1 MEFKDSPEEAVW
13 RKEVH
18 DFLEKEYPPEWRGR
32 QRGRGAAPPAPA
44 PAKADGDEEENAEY
58 GLFRGPKESNAM
70 TRWRAALAERGWV
83 APAWPKEYGGAG
95 LDIKRQFI
103 LNEEFAEFGAMNV
116 GGFGVMMLG
125 PTLIVHGTEDQK
137 KEHLPGIL
145 NGSVQWCQGW
155 SEPNAG
161 SDVASVQTR
170 AVRDG
175 DDYVINGQKIWTTG
189 AQYSDMMYMLARTD
203 PDAPKHRGISYFLLD
218 MKAPGV
224 TVRPL
229 ITMGNTATFNEVF
242 FENVRVPARN
252 RLGEENRG
260 WYIGTT
266 TLDFERSSIGSS
278 VGIRKQLEGI
288 IKFAKE
294 HPAIAVGANKREVQM
309 QLADRW
315 IEASV
320 ARLMSYRVISMQNAG
335 LVPNHE
341 ASMCKLFTSEMG
353 QKIAALSLKMVGP
366 YGMITEGPAN
376 TSIAGRYGAGYV
388 QAVSS
393 TIAGGTSEI
402 QRNIMA
408 QRGLGLPRD

>member
-1 MEFKDSPEEAVW
+1 MDFNDTPEEAAW
-13 RKEVH
+13 RKEVN
-18 DFLEKEYPPEWRGR
+18 DFLGKEYPAELKRG
-32 QRGRGAAPPAPA
+32 GRG
-44 PAKADGDEEENAEY
+44 EEGE
-58 GLFRGPKESNAM
+58 GLFRGPNEGSAM
-70 TRWRAALAERGWV
+70 KQWRTALRERGWV

-103 LNEEFAEFGAMNV
+103 LNEEFAEYGAMNV

-125 PTLIVHGTEDQK
+125 PTLIVHGTEEQK

-145 NGSVQWCQGW
+145 DGSVQWCQGW

-170 AVRDG
+170 AVKDG

-189 AQYSDMMYMLARTD
+189 AQFADMMYMLARTD

-229 ITMGNTATFNEVF
+229 ITMAGSATFNEVF
-242 FENVRVPARN
+242 FENVRVPNRN

-260 WYIGTT
+260 WYIGAT

-278 VGIRKQLEGI
+278 VGIRKQIEGL
-288 IKFAKE
+288 IKFAKD
-294 HPAIAVGANKREVQM
+294 HRAMAPGAARREVQM
-309 QLADRW
+309 ALADRW
-315 IEASV
+315 IEANV

-341 ASMCKLFTSEMG
+341 ASMCKLFTSEMQ
-353 QKIAALSLKMVGP
+353 QKIASLGVKLTGL
-366 YGMITEGPAN
+366 YGMV
-376 TSIAGRYGAGYV
+376 AGGSAQYSAGGRFGYNYV
-388 QAVSS
+388 NSVSS

>member
-1 MEFKDSPEEAVW
+1 MDFNDTAEEAAW
-13 RKEVH
+13 RKEVR
-18 DFLEKEYPPEWRGR
+18 DFLEKEYPDEF
-32 QRGRGAAPPAPA
+32 RGRGPRRGARTE
-44 PAKADGDEEENAEY
+44 ADGDGDDSGE
-58 GLFRGPKESNAM
+58 GLFRDSSKQSTPLD
-70 TRWRAALAERGWV
+70 RWRGALSTRGWV

-95 LDIKRQFI
+95 LDTKKQFI

-145 NGSVQWCQGW
+145 NGTVQWCQGW

-189 AQYSDMMYMLARTD
+189 AQFADKMYMLARTD

-229 ITMGNTATFNEVF
+229 MTMAGSAIFNEVF

-252 RLGEENRG
+252 RIGEENRG

-278 VGIRKQLEGI
+278 VGIRKS
-288 IKFAKE
+288 
-294 HPAIAVGANKREVQM
+294 HR
-309 QLADRW
+309 
-315 IEASV
+315 V
-320 ARLMSYRVISMQNAG
+320 A
-335 LVPNHE
+335 
-341 ASMCKLFTSEMG
+341 
-353 QKIAALSLKMVGP
+353 
-366 YGMITEGPAN
+366 
-376 TSIAGRYGAGYV
+376 
-388 QAVSS
+388 
-393 TIAGGTSEI
+393 
-402 QRNIMA
+402 
-408 QRGLGLPRD
+408 

>member
-1 MEFKDSPEEAVW
+1 
-13 RKEVH
+13 
-18 DFLEKEYPPEWRGR
+18 
-32 QRGRGAAPPAPA
+32 
-44 PAKADGDEEENAEY
+44 
-58 GLFRGPKESNAM
+58 
-70 TRWRAALAERGWV
+70 
-83 APAWPKEYGGAG
+83 
-95 LDIKRQFI
+95 
-103 LNEEFAEFGAMNV
+103 
-116 GGFGVMMLG
+116 
-125 PTLIVHGTEDQK
+125 
-137 KEHLPGIL
+137 
-145 NGSVQWCQGW
+145 
-155 SEPNAG
+155 
-161 SDVASVQTR
+161 
-170 AVRDG
+170 
-175 DDYVINGQKIWTTG
+175 
-189 AQYSDMMYMLARTD
+189 MLARTD

-224 TVRPL
+224 SVRPL
-229 ITMGNTATFNEVF
+229 VTMAGSATFNEVF

-288 IKFAKE
+288 IRFAKD
-294 HPAIAVGANKREVQM
+294 HPELAVGANKRDTQM
-309 QLADRW
+309 ALADRW

-320 ARLMSYRVISMQNAG
+320 AKLMSYRVISMQNAG

-353 QKIAALSLKMVGP
+353 QKIAALGLKLTGM
-366 YGMITEGPAN
+366 YGTVIGGHPQYAQ
-376 TSIAGRYGAGYV
+376 AGRYGIGYV
-388 QAVSS
+388 AAVSS

>member
-1 MEFKDSPEEAVW
+1 MDFSDTPEEAQW
-13 RKEVH
+13 RKEVR
-18 DFLEKEYPPEWRGR
+18 DFLENAYPAELRPGGGPRTRGTPR
-32 QRGRGAAPPAPA
+32 NENEGEGMFRSKDANAAPP
-44 PAKADGDEEENAEY
+44 
-58 GLFRGPKESNAM
+58 M
-70 TRWRAALAERGWV
+70 QRWRQALAERGWV

-95 LDIKRQFI
+95 LDTKRQFI
-103 LNEEFAEFGAMNV
+103 MNEEFAEFGAMNV
-116 GGFGVMMLG
+116 GGFGTMMFG
-125 PTLIVHGTEDQK
+125 PTLIVHGTEEQK

-145 NGSVQWCQGW
+145 NGTVQWCQGW

-161 SDVASVQTR
+161 SDVASVATR

-189 AQYSDMMYMLARTD
+189 AQFADMMYMLARTD
-203 PDAPKHRGISYFLLD
+203 PDAPKHRGISYFMLD

-229 ITMGNTATFNEVF
+229 VTMTGAATFNEVF

-266 TLDFERSSIGSS
+266 TLDFERSSIGSA
-278 VGIRKQLEGI
+278 VGIRKQLESI
-288 IKFAKE
+288 IRFAKE
-294 HPAIAVGANKREVQM
+294 HPELNVGANKHATKAA
-309 QLADRW
+309 LADRW
-315 IEASV
+315 IEALV
-320 ARLMSYRVISMQNAG
+320 ARMMSYRVVSMQQAG
-335 LVPNHE
+335 LIPNHE

-353 QKIAALSLKMVGP
+353 QKIAALGMKMAGP
-366 YGMITEGPAN
+366 YGMIVGGHPSYAP
-376 TSIAGRYGAGYV
+376 AGRYGVGYLA
-388 QAVSS
+388 AVSS

>member
-1 MEFKDSPEEAVW
+1 MDFNDTPDEAAW
-13 RKEVH
+13 RKEVR
-18 DFLEKEYPPEWRGR
+18 DFLQAEYPRNTPSGGGGGVAEVEGIFRSKSANQSGNMQKWR
-32 QRGRGAAPPAPA
+32 
-44 PAKADGDEEENAEY
+44 
-58 GLFRGPKESNAM
+58 S
-70 TRWRAALAERGWV
+70 ALSSRGWV

-95 LDIKRQFI
+95 LDTKKQFI
-103 LNEEFAEFGAMNV
+103 MNEEFAEFGAMNV
-116 GGFGVMMLG
+116 GGFGTMMFG
-125 PTLIVHGTEDQK
+125 PTLIVHGTDEQK
-137 KEHLPGIL
+137 KEHLKGIL
-145 NGSVQWCQGW
+145 DGSVQWCQGW

-189 AQYSDMMYMLARTD
+189 AQFADMMYMLARTD
-203 PDAPKHRGISYFLLD
+203 PDAPKHRGISYFMLD
-218 MKAPGV
+218 MHAPGV

-229 ITMGNTATFNEVF
+229 ITMAGSATFNEVF

-266 TLDFERSSIGSS
+266 TLDFERSSIGSA

-288 IKFAKE
+288 IRFAKE
-294 HPAIAVGANKREVQM
+294 HPDLAVGAKNHATQIA
-309 QLADRW
+309 LADRW
-315 IEASV
+315 IESMV
-320 ARLMSYRVISMQNAG
+320 ARMMSYRVVSMQNAG
-335 LVPNHE
+335 LIPNHE
-341 ASMCKLFTSEMG
+341 ASMCKLFTSEMA
-353 QKIAALSLKMVGP
+353 QRIAALGMKLTGL
-366 YGMITEGPAN
+366 YGMVSGGAPQYSAG
-376 TSIAGRYGAGYV
+376 GRYGFGYLG
-388 QAVSS
+388 AVAS

>member
-1 MEFKDSPEEAVW
+1 MDFSDTPEEATW
-13 RKEVH
+13 RAEVRE
-18 DFLEKEYPPEWRGR
+18 FLQKEYPPEFKRG
-32 QRGRGAAPPAPA
+32 GRGER
-44 PAKADGDEEENAEY
+44 DEGE
-58 GLFRGPKESNAM
+58 GLFRDRNKEKAADPIK
-70 TRWRAALAERGWV
+70 RWRSALSSRGWV
-83 APAWPKEYGGAG
+83 APAWPREYGGAG

-103 LNEEFAEFGAMNV
+103 LNEEFAEYGAMNV

-125 PTLIVHGTEDQK
+125 PTLIVHGSEDQK

-145 NGSVQWCQGW
+145 NGEVQWCQGW

-189 AQYSDMMYMLARTD
+189 AQFADMMYMLARTD
-203 PDAPKHRGISYFLLD
+203 PEAPKHRGISYFLLD
-218 MKAPGV
+218 MHAPGV

-229 ITMGNTATFNEVF
+229 ITMAGSATFNEVF

-252 RLGEENRG
+252 RVGEENRG

-278 VGIRKQLEGI
+278 VGVQKQLQGML
-288 IKFAKE
+288 KFAKDN
-294 HPAIAVGANKREVQM
+294 PQIAVAANRHGVKLEF
-309 QLADRW
+309 ADRW

-320 ARLMSYRVISMQNAG
+320 MRLMSYRVISMQNAG
-335 LVPNHE
+335 LIPNHE
-341 ASMCKLFTSEMG
+341 ASMCKLFGSELG
-353 QKIAALSLKMVGP
+353 QRIAALGVKMTQL
-366 YGMITEGPAN
+366 YGMVTGGDPKLAA
-376 TSIAGRYGAGYV
+376 AGRFGVGYV
-388 QAVSS
+388 AAVSS

>member
-1 MEFKDSPEEAVW
+1 MEFNDSPEEAAW

-18 DFLEKEYPPEWRGR
+18 DFLEKEYPPEF
-32 QRGRGAAPPAPA
+32 QGRGPRRGGGAAAGA
-44 PAKADGDEEENAEY
+44 GAGDETGE
-58 GLFRGPKESNAM
+58 GLFRGPNEGDPMK
-70 TRWRAALAERGWV
+70 RWRAALSSRGWV

-95 LDIKRQFI
+95 LDTKKQFI
-103 LNEEFAEFGAMNV
+103 MNEEFAEFGAMNV
-116 GGFGVMMLG
+116 GGFGVMMFG
-125 PTLIVHGTEDQK
+125 PTLIVHGTDDQK

-170 AVRDG
+170 AIRDG
-175 DDYVINGQKIWTTG
+175 DDYVLNGQKIWTTG
-189 AQYSDMMYMLARTD
+189 AQFADMMYMLARTD
-203 PDAPKHRGISYFLLD
+203 PDAPKHRGISYFMLD

-229 ITMGNTATFNEVF
+229 MTMAGSAIFNEVF

-266 TLDFERSSIGSS
+266 TLDFERSSIGSA

-288 IKFAKE
+288 VRFAKE
-294 HPAIAVGANKREVQM
+294 HPELSPGSGKHATQLA
-309 QLADRW
+309 LADRW
-315 IEASV
+315 IEALV
-320 ARLMSYRVISMQNAG
+320 ARMMSYRVVSMQNAG
-335 LVPNHE
+335 LIPNHE
-341 ASMCKLFTSEMG
+341 SSMCKLFTSEMG
-353 QKIAALSLKMVGP
+353 QKIAALGMKLTGM
-366 YGMITEGPAN
+366 YGTIIGGSATYAP
-376 TSIAGRYGAGYV
+376 AGRFGVGYV
-388 QAVSS
+388 AAVSS

>member
-1 MEFKDSPEEAVW
+1 MEFNDSPEEAAW
-13 RKEVH
+13 RKEVR
-18 DFLEKEYPPEWRGR
+18 DFLDKEYPKEMKRG
-32 QRGRGAAPPAPA
+32 GRGER
-44 PAKADGDEEENAEY
+44 EEGE
-58 GLFRGPKESNAM
+58 GLFRGPNEGNPMK
-70 TRWRAALAERGWV
+70 RWRAALSSRGWV

-103 LNEEFAEFGAMNV
+103 LNEEFAEYGAMNV

-125 PTLIVHGTEDQK
+125 PTLIVHGTDDQK

-145 NGSVQWCQGW
+145 SGTVQWCQGW

-170 AVRDG
+170 AVKDG

-189 AQYSDMMYMLARTD
+189 AQFSDMMYMLARTD

-224 TVRPL
+224 SVRPL
-229 ITMGNTATFNEVF
+229 VTMAGSATFNEVF

-288 IKFAKE
+288 IRFAKD
-294 HPAIAVGANKREVQM
+294 HPELAVGAKKRDTQM
-309 QLADRW
+309 ALADRW
-315 IEASV
+315 IESSV
-320 ARLMSYRVISMQNAG
+320 AKLMSYRVISMQNAG

-353 QKIAALSLKMVGP
+353 QKIAALGLTLTGM
-366 YGMITEGPAN
+366 YGTVIGGHPQYAQ
-376 TSIAGRYGAGYV
+376 AGRYGIGYV
-388 QAVSS
+388 AAVSS

>member
-1 MEFKDSPEEAVW
+1 MANRGPRVPSEGVPA
-13 RKEVH
+13 RAARRG
-18 DFLEKEYPPEWRGR
+18 PRGR
-32 QRGRGAAPPAPA
+32 APA
-44 PAKADGDEEENAEY
+44 PAAAAAPAAGGNAEASEGE
-58 GLFRGPKESNAM
+58 GLFRSAAANTGGPIQ
-70 TRWRAALAERGWV
+70 TWRTKLASRGWV

-95 LDIKRQFI
+95 LDTKKQFI
-103 LNEEFAEFGAMNV
+103 MNEEFAEFGAFNV
-116 GGFGVMMLG
+116 GGFGVMMFG

-137 KEHLPGIL
+137 KEHLKGIL
-145 NGSVQWCQGW
+145 DGSVQWCQGW

-170 AVRDG
+170 AIRDG

-189 AQYSDMMYMLARTD
+189 AQFADMMYMLARTD
-203 PDAPKHRGISYFLLD
+203 PDAPKHRGISYFMLD

-229 ITMGNTATFNEVF
+229 VTMAGSATFNEVF

-266 TLDFERSSIGSS
+266 TLDFERSSIGSA

-288 IKFAKE
+288 IRFVKE
-294 HPAIAVGANKREVQM
+294 HPDLAVGAHNHSKS
-309 QLADRW
+309 DR
-315 IEASV
+315 ARRSLDRV
-320 ARLMSYRVISMQNAG
+320 ARREDDVVPRRQHAERRPHPQPRG
-335 LVPNHE
+335 LDV
-341 ASMCKLFTSEMG
+341 
-353 QKIAALSLKMVGP
+353 QALHLGD
-366 YGMITEGPAN
+366 GPAHRRARHEDHR
-376 TSIAGRYGAGYV
+376 SLRDDHRRQPEVLGAGRYGLGYV
-388 QAVSS
+388 GAVSS

>member
-1 MEFKDSPEEAVW
+1 MDFNDTPEEAVF
-13 RKEVH
+13 RKEVRE
-18 DFLEKEYPPEWRGR
+18 FLEKEYPPELA
-32 QRGRGAAPPAPA
+32 GRGVRGARRADS
-44 PAKADGDEEENAEY
+44 DGDGGGEGE
-58 GLFRGPKESNAM
+58 GLFRAKETPPL
-70 TRWRAALAERGWV
+70 TRWREALAARGWV

-125 PTLIVHGTEDQK
+125 PTLIVHGTEEQK
-137 KEHLPGIL
+137 REHLPNIL
-145 NGSVQWCQGW
+145 NGTVQWCQGW

-189 AQYSDMMYMLARTD
+189 AQYADMMYMLARTD

-229 ITMGNTATFNEVF
+229 VTMSGVATFNEVF

-252 RLGEENRG
+252 RVGEENRG

-266 TLDFERSSIGSS
+266 TLDFERSSIGSA
-278 VGIRKQLEGI
+278 VGIRKQLEGMMR
-288 IKFAKE
+288 FAKD
-294 HPAIAVGANKREVQM
+294 HPQLAVGAKKHEVQ
-309 QLADRW
+309 LAFADRW
-315 IEASV
+315 IEANV
-320 ARLMSYRVISMQNAG
+320 AKLMSYRVISMQNAG
-335 LVPNHE
+335 LIPNHE

-353 QKIAALSLKMVGP
+353 QRIAALGMKLTGLYAMVTGGVP
-366 YGMITEGPAN
+366 DYAL
-376 TSIAGRYGAGYV
+376 AGRYGFGYV
-388 QAVSS
+388 NAVSS

>member
-1 MEFKDSPEEAVW
+1 MDFNDTPEEAAW
-13 RKEVH
+13 RKEVR
-18 DFLEKEYPPEWRGR
+18 DFLEKEYPDEF
-32 QRGRGAAPPAPA
+32 RGRGPLRGPGGGGG
-44 PAKADGDEEENAEY
+44 DGEDTGE
-58 GLFRGPKESNAM
+58 GLFRDSSKKSSPLD
-70 TRWRAALAERGWV
+70 RWRASLSSRGWV

-95 LDIKRQFI
+95 LDTKKQFI
-103 LNEEFAEFGAMNV
+103 LNEEFAEFGAMNI

-125 PTLIVHGTEDQK
+125 PTLIVHGTEEQK
-137 KEHLPGIL
+137 KEHLPSIL
-145 NGSVQWCQGW
+145 NGTVQWCQGW

-170 AVRDG
+170 AVKDG

-189 AQYSDMMYMLARTD
+189 AQFADKMYMLARTD

-218 MKAPGV
+218 MKDPGV
-224 TVRPL
+224 SVRPL
-229 ITMGNTATFNEVF
+229 VTMAGSATFNEVF

-252 RLGEENRG
+252 RIGEENRG

-278 VGIRKQLEGI
+278 VGIRKSIESM
-288 IKFAKE
+288 IKFAKDN
-294 HPAIAVGANKREVQM
+294 PQIAVGAKKREVQ
-309 QLADRW
+309 LAFADRL
-315 IEASV
+315 IEAEV
-320 ARLMSYRVISMQNAG
+320 AKLMSYRVVSMQNAG

-341 ASMCKLFTSEMG
+341 ASMCKLFGSEM
-353 QKIAALSLKMVGP
+353 QQRNAALGLKLAGL
-366 YGMITEGPAN
+366 YGMVTGGRPDL
-376 TSIAGRYGAGYV
+376 SMAGRFGLGYV
-388 QAVSS
+388 GAVSS

>member
-1 MEFKDSPEEAVW
+1 
-13 RKEVH
+13 
-18 DFLEKEYPPEWRGR
+18 
-32 QRGRGAAPPAPA
+32 
-44 PAKADGDEEENAEY
+44 
-58 GLFRGPKESNAM
+58 
-70 TRWRAALAERGWV
+70 
-83 APAWPKEYGGAG
+83 
-95 LDIKRQFI
+95 
-103 LNEEFAEFGAMNV
+103 
-116 GGFGVMMLG
+116 MMFG
-125 PTLIVHGTEDQK
+125 PTLIVHGTDDQK

-145 NGSVQWCQGW
+145 DGSTQWCQVW

-175 DDYVINGQKIWTTG
+175 DDYIINGQKIWTTG
-189 AQYSDMMYMLARTD
+189 AQFADMMYMLARTD
-203 PDAPKHRGISYFLLD
+203 PDAPKHRGISYFMLD

-229 ITMGNTATFNEVF
+229 MTMAGSAIFNEVF

-266 TLDFERSSIGSS
+266 TLDFERSSIGSA

-288 IKFAKE
+288 IRFAKE
-294 HPAIAVGANKREVQM
+294 HPELSVGSGKHATQIA
-309 QLADRW
+309 LADRW
-315 IEASV
+315 IEALV
-320 ARLMSYRVISMQNAG
+320 ARMMSYRVVSMQNAG
-335 LVPNHE
+335 LIPNHE

-353 QKIAALSLKMVGP
+353 QKIAALGMKLTGL
-366 YGMITEGPAN
+366 YGTIIGGSPAY
-376 TSIAGRYGAGYV
+376 SAAGRYGTGYIA
-388 QAVSS
+388 AVSS

>member
-1 MEFKDSPEEAVW
+1 MEFNDTTEEAVW
-13 RKEVH
+13 RKEVR
-18 DFLEKEYPPEWRGR
+18 DFLDKEYPAAMKSARGS
-32 QRGRGAAPPAPA
+32 GGE
-44 PAKADGDEEENAEY
+44 GE
-58 GLFRGPKESNAM
+58 GLFRGPNESDSM
-70 TRWRAALAERGWV
+70 KSWRASLGSRGWV

-103 LNEEFAEFGAMNV
+103 LNEEFAEYGAMNV
-116 GGFGVMMLG
+116 GGFGTMMLG
-125 PTLIVHGTEDQK
+125 PTLIVHGTDDQK

-145 NGSVQWCQGW
+145 NGSTQWCQGW

-170 AVRDG
+170 AIRDG

-189 AQYSDMMYMLARTD
+189 AQYADMMYMLARTD

-224 TVRPL
+224 SVRPL
-229 ITMGNTATFNEVF
+229 ITMAGSATFNEVF

-278 VGIRKQLEGI
+278 VGIRKMIEGV

-294 HPAIAVGANKREVQM
+294 HPEASPGAKKRDTQLA
-309 QLADRW
+309 LADRW
-315 IEASV
+315 IEAGV
-320 ARLMSYRVISMQNAG
+320 AKLMSYRVISMQNAG

-341 ASMCKLFTSEMG
+341 ASMCKLFTSEMQ
-353 QKIAALSLKMVGP
+353 QKIAALGMKLTGP
-366 YGMITEGPAN
+366 YGMIANGP
-376 TSIAGRYGAGYV
+376 AGRYGYSYV
-388 QAVSS
+388 NAVSS